1 MKAIQLKDE
10 IKLYGKI
17 PSSYNGKK
25 HYVGGFN
32 LLSDSELEKEGFF
45 DVETPSIDYTVQEL
59 GKLSFSKSKNKFV
72 YAVKNKTWSESVTD
86 LKSNKI
92 LQIKSYAKYLL
103 SDTDWYITRQAEGI
117 KDAPADIIAARKKI
131 RDDIDAEIT
140 EINKLSKKADIVK
153 FQSKVK

>member
-1 MKAIQLKDE
+1 MWANNINGE
-10 IKLYGKI
+10 IKLFSI
-17 PSSYNGKK
+17 LPSYWDGVKFYSKAFASSPIE
-25 HYVGGFN
+25 V
-32 LLSDSELEKEGFF
+32 LEEEGFF

-72 YAVKNKTWSESVTD
+72 YAVKNKTWSESALD

-92 LQIKSYAKYLL
+92 SQIKSYAKDLL

-131 RDDIDAEIT
+131 RDDVDAEIT

-153 FQSKVK
+153 FQSKFK

>member
-32 LLSDSELEKEGFF
+32 LLSDSELEEEGFF
-45 DVETPSIDYTVQEL
+45 DVETPSIDNSIQEL
-59 GKLSFSKSKNKFV
+59 GKLTFSKSKNKFV
-72 YAVKNKTWSESVTD
+72 YAVKNKTWSESVSD

>member
-72 YAVKNKTWSESVTD
+72 YAVKNKTWSESASD

-92 LQIKSYAKYLL
+92 LQIKSYAKDLL
-103 SDTDWYITRQAEGI
+103 SNTDWYITRQAEGI
-117 KDAPADIIAARKKI
+117 KDAPADIIAARKEI
-131 RDDIDAEIT
+131 RDDADAEIT
-140 EINKLSKKADIVK
+140 KLNKLSKKADIAK
-153 FQSKVK
+153 FQSKFQ